1 MIDPV
6 SVGVVVVAMRGAK
19 HIGESVLAGNDPS
32 LAVMATTAFAS
43 VSKLPQ
49 AKAGDQIIATKDIG
63 RVVSND
69 PLVQEKIVLE
79 KYVDQKYVSHGNLED
94 AWVNL
99 KQGEVTFD
107 TFLLAMVDIVD
118 AMTLGIFRPMLLEIK
133 VNPHIKARE
142 VHYCAE
148 VTYDK
153 PEINKQKS
161 IGENGLKTEST
172 TTTTNKIT
180 QVQRISFEI
189 SPDIFEKG
197 DVSFAE
203 GVAKIKDANIA
214 ERTIVYTRMDKLC
227 ENDLRTFSNNGVYK
241 LTRQSQRLQTYEM
254 AGSPEQNGTFD
265 IPNAMEDPALLT
277 ADKEQINSQIHIERT
292 STPGLQNGALE
303 RAGLPP
309 DSKLQ
314 VNDSQKT
321 VVNAGQQEEINHIAG
336 TRTISSVLSE
346 ESQRSTMA
354 STVTNNRLWS
364 REDVRLKEANGNV
377 DLFELKEIS
386 ADEFVNEGATLLNDK
401 ARVKD
406 TLAVVDISNSGEVV
420 NFVNQETKR
429 SWLIRES
436 DITRTQTESTEFQ
449 KWRIASQD
457 TEFDYLKGAQEIID
471 AKIQDKDITIKT
483 VTDIEESKNHWRIFG
498 WNSKKLLGE
507 ATVTTTTPTVTTQTY
522 VKDLELSKGHNIF
535 DAFGM
540 PEEKLLAKGATILN
554 ADNSVEVAHG
564 KSLKERSFEE
574 GKISYVPFV
583 GGIGHLAS
591 KSMLGGGVSCS
602 DVFWAAMDVVEIVTT
617 TMAIVAAVPSGGA
630 TIAAQAEATAAKTAA
645 KAAAKTTAKAIAK
658 GTSKAVVKG
667 TPKALAKGTT
677 KAVIKGTV
685 KIGGKQT
692 SKMLAQ
698 TTAKH
703 VTKTTGRVAIKGA
716 GKAGAKAVGEA
727 TVRSTVKVSSKA
739 GAKAVA
745 RAGSKAATKAG
756 AKASAKH
763 TGKVTLRKVGTKT
776 ATQNTAKTAAK
787 VATRTGFKP
796 NTTYIKN
803 GYKYITDAQG
813 RVIKATGKL
822 KNVPGVRN
830 PANQKLAATLGK
842 IGDEGGHLI
851 PAAYGGP
858 GSMLNHV
865 PQTRTVNRSI
875 IKRIENEMGR
885 ALKAGHK
892 VEYTVM
898 PHYPN
903 PGTLRPDKFT
913 IRYTIDGV
921 QKTRRIPNV

>member
-1 MIDPV
+1 M
-6 SVGVVVVAMRGAK
+6 
-19 HIGESVLAGNDPS
+19 
-32 LAVMATTAFAS
+32 
-43 VSKLPQ
+43 
-49 AKAGDQIIATKDIG
+49 
-63 RVVSND
+63 
-69 PLVQEKIVLE
+69 
-79 KYVDQKYVSHGNLED
+79 
-94 AWVNL
+94 
-99 KQGEVTFD
+99 
-107 TFLLAMVDIVD
+107 
-118 AMTLGIFRPMLLEIK
+118 
-133 VNPHIKARE
+133 
-142 VHYCAE
+142 
-148 VTYDK
+148 
-153 PEINKQKS
+153 
-161 IGENGLKTEST
+161 
-172 TTTTNKIT
+172 
-180 QVQRISFEI
+180 QRISFEI
-189 SPDIFEKG
+189 SPEIFEKG

-227 ENDLRTFSNNGVYK
+227 ENDLRTFSNNGVYE

-292 STPGLQNGALE
+292 STPGLQSGALE

-420 NFVNQETKR
+420 NFVNQETRR

-471 AKIQDKDITIKT
+471 AKIQNKDITIKT

-522 VKDLELSKGHNIF
+522 VKDLELPKGHNIF

-658 GTSKAVVKG
+658 GTTKAVVNG
-667 TPKALAKGTT
+667 TTKALAKGTT

-698 TTAKH
+698 TTSKH
-703 VTKTTGRVAIKGA
+703 VTKTTGRVAIKGTGKTIAKQA
-716 GKAGAKAVGEA
+716 GKLA
-727 TVRSTVKVSSKA
+727 SKNT
-739 GAKAVA
+739 GRVVA
-745 RAGSKAATKAG
+745 RN
-756 AKASAKH
+756 
-763 TGKVTLRKVGTKT
+763 TGKVTINKPGRAGLKSTLPRNGAIERYKNIPKSNGHWLGTPGNSRWIPDANWIPKPQNNPLNMGRILADNKMSKGVPFRHGEIKLHTASKGTVKINNFTLSRSNNFAQADSKMAKIWTRQMKDGHAWTKGDVARYRTKNALTWHECSDMKT
-776 ATQNTAKTAAK
+776 M
-787 VATRTGFKP
+787 
-796 NTTYIKN
+796 
-803 GYKYITDAQG
+803 
-813 RVIKATGKL
+813 
-822 KNVPGVRN
+822 
-830 PANQKLAATLGK
+830 
-842 IGDEGGHLI
+842 ELI
-851 PAAYGGP
+851 PRELHAIPHSGGI
-858 GSMLNHV
+858 S
-865 PQTRTVNRSI
+865 
-875 IKRIENEMGR
+875 
-885 ALKAGHK
+885 ALKDALAQSAS
-892 VEYTVM
+892 TFS
-898 PHYPN
+898 
-903 PGTLRPDKFT
+903 TLR
-913 IRYTIDGV
+913 
-921 QKTRRIPNV
+921 